1 MIPVGGRPLIGH
13 ALDRF
18 RAVGVRQ
25 ATVLI
30 NEGSDDCRRWLS
42 DHGDGLDLDVIVR
55 TTPSSYAS
63 FELVAARLTGARAVI
78 TTVDAIMALDAFHH
92 FVGSAA
98 RFPNDAV
105 VLGLTDHVDDE
116 NPLWATLNEDGRVL
130 RLGGDQGSHVTA
142 GLYWLPAHRVARRR
156 QASAVCA
163 TISHGWST
171 KAGRSMALLCRWCS
185 TSIGRATSR
194 PPSRPG
200 SAALPRTPA
209 HEQGASTCV
218 GVLREPAHSPGRVE
232 DDAAIMRR
240 VGEALTERGF
250 SVELVAADA
259 VTEAP
264 SANLFVMCERG
275 TVLDRLAA
283 MEKAGSI
290 VVNAPAAIRNTY
302 RHRMVELF
310 ARHRVAAPMSWIV
323 AADAN
328 RSRPADCAWI
338 KRYDFHATQR
348 DDVMYAASETGW
360 REALRRFAE
369 RGIPFVVAQEHV
381 AGDLVKFYGVRN
393 GAGARDAN
401 WFQWFYHRDKGML
414 GHAFDPARLS
424 EAALHAAAAL
434 GLEIFGGDAVI
445 RANGEPMII
454 DLNAWPSY
462 ALYRDRAAEAIAD
475 CLTER
480 FRRRPRL
487 VASARN

>member
-1 MIPVGGRPLIGH
+1 MSR
-13 ALDRF
+13 
-18 RAVGVRQ
+18 
-25 ATVLI
+25 
-30 NEGSDDCRRWLS
+30 
-42 DHGDGLDLDVIVR
+42 DL
-55 TTPSSYAS
+55 A
-63 FELVAARLTGARAVI
+63 
-78 TTVDAIMALDAFHH
+78 
-92 FVGSAA
+92 
-98 RFPNDAV
+98 
-105 VLGLTDHVDDE
+105 
-116 NPLWATLNEDGRVL
+116 
-130 RLGGDQGSHVTA
+130 
-142 GLYWLPAHRVARRR
+142 
-156 QASAVCA
+156 
-163 TISHGWST
+163 
-171 KAGRSMALLCRWCS
+171 
-185 TSIGRATSR
+185 
-194 PPSRPG
+194 
-200 SAALPRTPA
+200 
-209 HEQGASTCV
+209 CV

-240 VGEALTERGF
+240 VGEALAERGF
-250 SVELVAADA
+250 SVELIAADA
-259 VTEAP
+259 VAEAP

-290 VVNAPAAIRNTY
+290 IVNSPAAIRNTY

-310 ARHRVAAPMSWIV
+310 TQHCVSAPMSWIV

-328 RSRPADCAWI
+328 MARPADCAWI

-348 DDVMYAASETGW
+348 EDVMYAASETGW

-393 GAGARDAN
+393 GAGTRDAN

-434 GLEIFGGDAVI
+434 GLDIFGGDAVI
-445 RANGEPMII
+445 KANGEPMII

>member
-1 MIPVGGRPLIGH
+1 MSR
-13 ALDRF
+13 
-18 RAVGVRQ
+18 
-25 ATVLI
+25 
-30 NEGSDDCRRWLS
+30 
-42 DHGDGLDLDVIVR
+42 DL
-55 TTPSSYAS
+55 A
-63 FELVAARLTGARAVI
+63 
-78 TTVDAIMALDAFHH
+78 
-92 FVGSAA
+92 
-98 RFPNDAV
+98 
-105 VLGLTDHVDDE
+105 
-116 NPLWATLNEDGRVL
+116 
-130 RLGGDQGSHVTA
+130 
-142 GLYWLPAHRVARRR
+142 
-156 QASAVCA
+156 
-163 TISHGWST
+163 
-171 KAGRSMALLCRWCS
+171 
-185 TSIGRATSR
+185 
-194 PPSRPG
+194 
-200 SAALPRTPA
+200 
-209 HEQGASTCV
+209 CV

-240 VGEALTERGF
+240 VGEAMTERGF

-283 MEKAGSI
+283 MEKKGSI

-348 DDVMYAASETGW
+348 EDVMYAASETGW

-414 GHAFDPARLS
+414 GHPFDPARLS

-434 GLEIFGGDAVI
+434 ELEIFGGDAVI

-487 VASARN
+487 VTSARN